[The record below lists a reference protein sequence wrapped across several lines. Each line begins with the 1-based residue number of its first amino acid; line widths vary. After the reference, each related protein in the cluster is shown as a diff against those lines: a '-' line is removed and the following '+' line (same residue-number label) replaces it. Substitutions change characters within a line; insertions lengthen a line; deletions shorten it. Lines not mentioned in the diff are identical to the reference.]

1 MDINDSLKYFGL
13 DSSYQIA
20 DLDYAYKQK
29 LRELNKHYKDLL
41 AKVVPQDDKNLP
53 PEFIDQYQEIVW
65 KIILNE
71 QISEENAKCLFT
83 LLLDI
88 KNKLNKGILD
98 QSTLVYLTKL
108 KYDGSIDDLEL
119 LSAIASNSI
128 SQERSPR

>member
-53 PEFIDQYQEIVW
+53 PEFINQYQEIVW